1 MDKPGSNGHS
11 RFHQGKQI
19 LEHNALLVPCLFSG
33 HLSGHLFVFG
43 VSHGGPDGSPGL
55 NISRTAPTLPRIRF
69 KTRL

>member
-33 HLSGHLFVFG
+33 HLFVFG
-43 VSHGGPDGSPGL
+43 ASLCFRGISLFSGYLTGG
-55 NISRTAPTLPRIRF
+55 RTGVPA
-69 KTRL
+69 

>member
-33 HLSGHLFVFG
+33 HLFVFG
-43 VSHGGPDGSPGL
+43 ASLCFRG
-55 NISRTAPTLPRIRF
+55 ISRGAGRESRPEYLPDR
-69 KTRL
+69 TNPSQNSL